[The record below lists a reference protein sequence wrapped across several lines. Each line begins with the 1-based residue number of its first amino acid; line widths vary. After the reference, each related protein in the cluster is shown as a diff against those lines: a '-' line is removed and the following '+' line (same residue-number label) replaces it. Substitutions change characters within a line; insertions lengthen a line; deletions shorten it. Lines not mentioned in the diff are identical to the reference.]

1 MKIFFSYPHD
11 PNAPFVERIKAGLEA
26 RGHDVWFDQ
35 SEIKSGDDWR
45 SKITRGILDSETVVA
60 FLSKHSVRDP
70 GVCLNEIA
78 IALAEKGDEAIV
90 TVLVEPE
97 REVSAPV
104 SITHIQWLK
113 MEEHLSNGA
122 DEGWYRTHFDEL
134 VEVIEH
140 PASATRNAELEQLKQ
155 VLHPLSFNADIAYH
169 LPRFTGRQWLV
180 ARYEDWLTNQSR
192 SKVFRIEGG
201 PGMGKTAVASFLAH
215 ATKSSVLGVHLCK
228 SGSKATQDPA
238 QLVLSL
244 AYQMATRLP
253 DYRAR
258 LLRVPSIKN
267 PALMQGEDA
276 GSLWDLL
283 ISEPLWG
290 AGKAGLIDRQRLAIV
305 IDGLDEATE
314 NRENK
319 IVDLLVD
326 HIQTLP
332 AWVGVVLTGRPD
344 PELAQSLK
352 HYRPQIINAD
362 DPANLEDLRRYIDAW
377 LKDEL
382 KAGRLLAHQAPTAA
396 QMLMQKSEGAFLY
409 LAMAREEAQQSFEDG
424 SKSFDLNNPATLPS
438 GLNALYLT
446 SFKRR
451 FPEALADPDNPA
463 SRWNALVKPLLG
475 YMLASPEP
483 LPLDLARELLG
494 WDKDRAGDENQHKTL
509 QALGSLIKR
518 NGDVVKPEA
527 CTLAPFHNSVREW
540 LQDAD
545 ADAAGDFYVSAKDPQ
560 LPLAQAVWERYLQSK
575 EKDAYGWAVL
585 PVLLPELNKSEL
597 EQILGPPNWD
607 TSQVLYRLADSLAP
621 KLRFEEAAATWAV
634 QVRFAERLAATEPES
649 AEFAYH
655 LSMSYSSLG
664 AVQKALGNIQ
674 AAFDLY
680 QQCGVIVEQ
689 LASGAP
695 ANLLFARELGVSD
708 RQLGRMEEILG
719 NRKAAL
725 ARYQTSLLIAEFLV
739 DQRPADLW
747 LASDLSTSY
756 ECVGDM
762 QRALGNHQAAQALY
776 EQSQVIRERLVAQAP
791 ENAGFARNLG
801 LFYMHLGVL
810 QQALRNCQAALALFQ
825 KCLVIFQRLAA
836 SAPENAQ
843 YADALSITYG
853 KLGEIDEEM
862 GNNQGALGFYHDG
875 LMIHLSLAASAPEN
889 AEYAN
894 NLSISYGKL
903 GGMQE
908 ALGYSQEAL
917 ETYHHCVVI
926 LQRLV
931 AKAPEN
937 VQVAQNLCLS
947 YDRLGDMQAAMCDSQ
962 AALELY
968 QQGLVIRERLAAS
981 APEDPELSRKL
992 FHSYW
997 RCATVTK
1004 GENQTQWW
1012 RKVHSTMTSMQQRG
1026 VLAKEDA
1033 KYFAA
1038 VEYALGLD

>member
-97 REVSAPV
+97 REVSAPL
-104 SITHIQWLK
+104 SITHIHPLK
-113 MEEHLSNGA
+113 MEDHLSNGA
-122 DEGWYRTHFDEL
+122 DEGWYCTHFDRL

-155 VLHPLSFNADIAYH
+155 VLNPLSFNADIAYH

-180 ARYEDWLTNQSR
+180 ARYEDWLANQSR

-215 ATKSSVLGVHLCK
+215 ATKSSVLGVHFCK

-238 QLVLSL
+238 RLVLSL

-267 PALMQGEDA
+267 PALMQGENA

-362 DPANLEDLRRYIDAW
+362 DPANLEDLRHYIDAW

-382 KAGRLLAHQAPTAA
+382 KAGRLLAHQVPTAA

-409 LAMAREEAQQSFEDG
+409 LAQAREEAQQSFEDG

-451 FPEALADPDNPA
+451 FPKALSDPDNPA

-494 WDKDRAGDENQHKTL
+494 WHKDSAGDEKQHKTL
-509 QALGSLIKR
+509 QALGSLIKP
-518 NGDVVKPEA
+518 NGEVTKPET
-527 CTLAPFHNSVREW
+527 CTLAPFHSSVREW
-540 LQDAD
+540 LQDP
-545 ADAAGDFYVSAKDPQ
+545 DAAGDFYVSAQDAQ
-560 LPLAQAVWERYLQSK
+560 LPLAQAVWKRYLHNK

-585 PVLLPELNKSEL
+585 PVLLPGLSGPEL

-607 TSQVLYRLADSLAP
+607 TSQVLYRLADSLVP
-621 KLRFEEAAATWAV
+621 KLRFQVAAYIWSL
-634 QVRFAERLAATEPES
+634 QVRFSE
-649 AEFAYH
+649 
-655 LSMSYSSLG
+655 
-664 AVQKALGNIQ
+664 
-674 AAFDLY
+674 
-680 QQCGVIVEQ
+680 
-689 LASGAP
+689 
-695 ANLLFARELGVSD
+695 
-708 RQLGRMEEILG
+708 
-719 NRKAAL
+719 
-725 ARYQTSLLIAEFLV
+725 
-739 DQRPADLW
+739 RPA
-747 LASDLSTSY
+747 AN
-756 ECVGDM
+756 E
-762 QRALGNHQAAQALY
+762 
-776 EQSQVIRERLVAQAP
+776 
-791 ENAGFARNLG
+791 
-801 LFYMHLGVL
+801 
-810 QQALRNCQAALALFQ
+810 
-825 KCLVIFQRLAA
+825 
-836 SAPENAQ
+836 
-843 YADALSITYG
+843 
-853 KLGEIDEEM
+853 
-862 GNNQGALGFYHDG
+862 
-875 LMIHLSLAASAPEN
+875 PEN
-889 AEYAN
+889 AEVAPDMWSSN
-894 NLSISYGKL
+894 GKL
-903 GGMQE
+903 APIAE
-908 ALGYSQEAL
+908 AEKQTLCWREAYSAF
-917 ETYHHCVVI
+917 
-926 LQRLV
+926 
-931 AKAPEN
+931 KA
-937 VQVAQNLCLS
+937 
-947 YDRLGDMQAAMCDSQ
+947 MQAQDILCENDEKHPAIVK
-962 AALELY
+962 ANL
-968 QQGLVIRERLAAS
+968 
-981 APEDPELSRKL
+981 DP
-992 FHSYW
+992 
-997 RCATVTK
+997 
-1004 GENQTQWW
+1004 
-1012 RKVHSTMTSMQQRG
+1012 STDMPRVG
-1026 VLAKEDA
+1026 RNE
-1033 KYFAA
+1033 
-1038 VEYALGLD
+1038 LGLTVAVAIGTSIVTATSHERNLDCPFGGTVPRRCQSKALNKPS